1 MRRPVSTAPTG
12 RAAPS
17 SLAPATT
24 STVSW
29 PPAWPPRPEVRR
41 SSCGAPTSSARP
53 HLRPTLPGP
62 PTQKPPPERGCRLA
76 STPDTARAPRLT
88 PGDRARTTRARR
100 TLGRAGGALVDQAL
114 SSGTQ
119 LLLIVLVARR
129 ADPTTVGAVSV
140 ALLAHGFLMGVV
152 RAAVGEIALLRCRA
166 DRTATRREA
175 CRGLFLCL
183 LAGLVVAL
191 GLAAA
196 AAVVGG
202 QVGHFLLLM
211 ALAAPLVYCQDLLR
225 YVAYG
230 AGRVE
235 HAIVG
240 DAVWLVVQVA
250 ASAVLLAKGDA
261 TPTRLVL
268 AWVLGAGFG
277 VLALTLRQRL
287 RPRPVA
293 VGRWWAEERA
303 RASGFLADFLV
314 SNGMWQGAFLL
325 LGILMS
331 LEELGALR
339 VAVVSVSPLANLL
352 AGVRTLILAHLAGL
366 RAQPARACRRAAQ
379 LGLGLAGAAALYGAG
394 LVLLPDRWGSELFGE
409 TWSQAA
415 ALVGIIA
422 VAEVIRLPT
431 FAAIDLVKVL
441 GAPMDLVRTRLTGGV
456 AVVAGLLVGAIV
468 AGPRGAALG
477 TAVGYAFNQIIWWR
491 RARMLSRR
499 PAWRSQ
505 AVSM

>member
-1 MRRPVSTAPTG
+1 LETRGTRARGAPKRALVG
-12 RAAPS
+12 RAA
-17 SLAPATT
+17 
-24 STVSW
+24 
-29 PPAWPPRPEVRR
+29 
-41 SSCGAPTSSARP
+41 
-53 HLRPTLPGP
+53 
-62 PTQKPPPERGCRLA
+62 
-76 STPDTARAPRLT
+76 
-88 PGDRARTTRARR
+88 
-100 TLGRAGGALVDQAL
+100 GALVDQVL
-114 SSGTQ
+114 SSGSQ
-119 LLLIVLVARR
+119 LLLIVLVARQ
-129 ADPTTVGAVSV
+129 ADPATFGAFSV
-140 ALLAHGFLMGVV
+140 ALIAHGFLLGVV
-152 RAAVGEIALLRCRA
+152 RAAVGEVVLLRCRA
-166 DRTATRREA
+166 DRSATRREA
-175 CRGLFLCL
+175 SRGLFLAL
-183 LAGLVVAL
+183 LASVAVGL
-191 GLAAA
+191 GLLGAGAAIGGE
-196 AAVVGG
+196 VG
-202 QVGHFLLLM
+202 QFFLLM
-211 ALAAPLVYCQDLLR
+211 ALAAPLVYGQDLLR

-230 AGRVE
+230 AGQVGQ
-235 HAIVG
+235 AIQV
-240 DAVWLVVQVA
+240 DAVWLAVQIAV
-250 ASAVLLAKGDA
+250 SAVLLAAGQA

-268 AWVLGAGFG
+268 AWVLGAGSG

-456 AVVAGLLVGAIV
+456 VVVAGLLVGAIV

-491 RARMLSRR
+491 RARMLSQR